1 MLLSAVGP
9 FCGLRAF
16 RSVVEGVFRCFPF
29 CQVASTAG
37 SEAGTAPVEDP
48 LDDSFGALEG
58 PSQIEC
64 SSGPSPASQMT
75 PLEETVMRSL
85 LDLHPSVSMR
95 MLTALRASLDHMVK
109 VADPDG
115 SFHYD
120 WLVGS
125 LYSGSD
131 IGMTVVNYQCAM
143 WKQMLGVRVVPKC
156 VYQVELNPEKRRHLM
171 EHTVALH
178 TFDDVAKVVNEQR
191 QYCFRQ
197 KRDVVMPWAHTLMAG
212 FPCTTRARTSR
223 KGHEGKG
230 CVQRAEGETGAGF
243 GEVKKFI
250 ISTKPRLVIL
260 ENVIGLMEQ
269 PSESDAEDVSDADFI
284 LQELWKGGYWC
295 HWFRFDAHNYGSPAV
310 RERIYMI
317 GILGKPASTDALTLA
332 HDIFRSLKRDPVPM
346 QNFVE
351 QNSVARQRISA
362 QIRMPQVTP
371 KAKQSESATFR
382 DEHLELFRCAHIEWP
397 VVVDDLDLDYYQFSQ
412 PWIGNDRV
420 VEEVVFLDKVF
431 PARFDIEFVDANKS
445 IAWLTGWSLGA
456 PEEEYHRRLAV
467 SPWRSS
473 PSTMVPGSILVVR
486 FRESHVRILEGWE
499 HMMIGWHPTNFNPKH
514 VAASHECLVS
524 MAGNAFSGFAAHPVF
539 VAGLCM
545 TGGLCSEKA
554 VQGEKSDEL
563 LLASSEDLGSLEVIV
578 VVVVDGSAIVASTTT
593 VSVHIRGY
601 GMHDHRRCFHHHCLC
616 SHTWTWLCQECA
628 RTHCACHD
636 TTAYHDVDDLAK
648 DDNDW
653 EFEAM

>member
-1 MLLSAVGP
+1 
-9 FCGLRAF
+9 
-16 RSVVEGVFRCFPF
+16 
-29 CQVASTAG
+29 
-37 SEAGTAPVEDP
+37 
-48 LDDSFGALEG
+48 
-58 PSQIEC
+58 
-64 SSGPSPASQMT
+64 MT

-431 PARFDIEFVDANKS
+431 PARFDIEFVDANNS
-445 IAWLTGWSLGA
+445 IAWLTGWSLGGTGRRISSTTGSFPMA
-456 PEEEYHRRLAV
+456 FFPNDAGSWEHFGCSISRKPCSNLGGLGTHEHDRVASNKFQPEARCCFARVLGVHGWECVFRLCCPPSFCSWTLYDGWLVLWESSSRREVRRAAAGQFGGSWLFRSHRRRRRR
-467 SPWRSS
+467 W
-473 PSTMVPGSILVVR
+473 
-486 FRESHVRILEGWE
+486 
-499 HMMIGWHPTNFNPKH
+499 
-514 VAASHECLVS
+514 
-524 MAGNAFSGFAAHPVF
+524 
-539 VAGLCM
+539 
-545 TGGLCSEKA
+545 
-554 VQGEKSDEL
+554 
-563 LLASSEDLGSLEVIV
+563 LG
-578 VVVVDGSAIVASTTT
+578 
-593 VSVHIRGY
+593 H
-601 GMHDHRRCFHHHCLC
+601 RCFHHHCLC
-616 SHTWTWLCQECA
+616 SHTWIWHA
-628 RTHCACHD
+628 RSSSLLPSPLPLFTYMDMALPRVC
-636 TTAYHDVDDLAK
+636 
-648 DDNDW
+648 
-653 EFEAM
+653 